1 MKHKTGHKISRIV
14 RNMAS
19 IYSKQHV
26 TVSAASL
33 SYFITLTVF
42 PMLICASAILGSLN
56 ISQASFLAGLE
67 EIIPGQALALLAD
80 FLGYVGVNPSPLM
93 VVFGVVVTITS
104 SSAAF
109 RSILRIMGDIQ
120 GVSRFGGIL
129 NMVVSFVMSVA
140 FLLAIYISAL
150 VIISG
155 EWLLQILETH
165 LGFGHIFGIWSWFRF
180 VILFILLFFV
190 IYSAYF
196 ISAPKE
202 TKRTHRLPGALLA
215 SVLLVIVSIF
225 FSKMVSES
233 LKYAIVY
240 GSLASFIIMMV
251 WLYACGIILIMGNVF
266 NISLQSV
273 RDGREL
279 PEEEG

>member
-1 MKHKTGHKISRIV
+1 MVSV
-14 RNMAS
+14 F
-19 IYSKQHV
+19 SKQHV

-56 ISQASFLAGLE
+56 ISQERFLAGLE
-67 EIIPGQALALLAD
+67 EIIPGQALSVLSD
-80 FLGYVGVNPSPLM
+80 FLSYVGVNPSPLM
-93 VVFGVVVTITS
+93 IIFGVVVMLTS

-120 GVSRFGGIL
+120 GYSRFGGIL
-129 NMVVSFVMSVA
+129 NMVVSFIMSVA
-140 FLLAIYISAL
+140 FLLAIYISAI

-165 LGFGHIFGIWSWFRF
+165 LGFGHVFELWSWFRF
-180 VILFILLFFV
+180 VIMFVLLFFV
-190 IYSAYF
+190 IYSVYF
-196 ISAPKE
+196 ISAPRE

-215 SVLLVIVSIF
+215 SVLLVVVSIF

-233 LKYAIVY
+233 LRYAIVY

-251 WLYACGIILIMGNVF
+251 WLYACGIIVIMGNVF
-266 NISLQSV
+266 NISLHSV
-273 RDGREL
+273 REVREL

>member
-1 MKHKTGHKISRIV
+1 MKQKIGHKILHIIKK
-14 RNMAS
+14 MAS
-19 IYSKQHV
+19 IFSKQHV

-56 ISQASFLAGLE
+56 ISQERFLSGLG
-67 EIIPGQALALLAD
+67 EIIPLQAVSVVAD
-80 FLGYVGVNPSPLM
+80 FLGYVGTNPSPLM
-93 VVFGVVVTITS
+93 IVFGVVVMITS

-120 GVSRFGGIL
+120 GVSRFKGFV
-129 NMVVSFVMSVA
+129 NAVVSFAMSIA
-140 FLLAIYISAL
+140 FLLAMYISAL

-155 EWLLQILETH
+155 EWLLQILETN
-165 LGFGHIFGIWSWFRF
+165 LGFGHIFGLWSWFRF

-190 IYSAYF
+190 IYSVYF

-215 SVLLVIVSIF
+215 AVFLVVVSMV

-266 NISLQSV
+266 NISLHSL
-273 RDGREL
+273 RDGQEI
-279 PEEEG
+279 PKEEG

>member
-1 MKHKTGHKISRIV
+1 MKQKILHVVKT
-14 RNMAS
+14 MAS

-26 TVSAASL
+26 SVSAASL

-56 ISQASFLAGLE
+56 ISQERFLAGME
-67 EIIPGQALALLAD
+67 ELIPVQAVSILTD
-80 FLGYVGVNPSPLM
+80 FLGYVGGNISPLM
-93 VVFGVVVTITS
+93 TIFGVVVMLTS

-109 RSILRIMGDIQ
+109 RSILRIMGDVQ
-120 GVSRFGGIL
+120 GVSRFKGVL
-129 NMVVSFVMSVA
+129 NAVVSFAMSIA

-155 EWLLQILETH
+155 EWLLQILETN
-165 LGFGHIFGIWSWFRF
+165 LGFGHILELWSWFRF

-190 IYSAYF
+190 IYSVYF

-215 SVLLVIVSIF
+215 AVSLVVVSMV

-266 NISLQSV
+266 NVSVHSLREV
-273 RDGREL
+273 REMPKEKG
-279 PEEEG
+279 